1 MLRRRIGQ
9 WVIGVCA
16 LWLGLCALPAA
27 AETPFAGGT
36 LIKLTDFHSQQVI
49 ARQVSIWL
57 PPGYATGN
65 RRYRVI
71 YMHDGQNLFEP
82 ADAYGGKTWGIAE
95 TLVATRREAIV
106 VGIWNTR
113 LRGREYFPQKVFDRL
128 PPAQQENATTTH
140 GGTPLSDAYL
150 RFIVTELKPYVDRT
164 WRTLPGPADTAMM
177 GSSMGGLISLYA
189 MAEYP
194 QVFGQ
199 VACLSVHWPLGD
211 PRRGDPAAVSAAWAA
226 TLATS
231 LWRPGTNRLY
241 MDHGTLTLDS
251 YYRPY
256 SLKIEAVL
264 EKRGWHRDQD
274 WISRVFEGGEHNET
288 SWRARLDVPVK
299 FLLPAQ
305 DLAARSGPG
314 TWPGAAD
321 YHRVPTMRTP

>member
-1 MLRRRIGQ
+1 MLRRLIGL
-9 WVIGVCA
+9 CL
-16 LWLGLCALPAA
+16 LWLGLLWLGLAALPAS
-27 AETPFAGGT
+27 AETPLAGGT
-36 LIKLTDFHSQQVI
+36 LVKLIAFPSQQVI
-49 ARQVSIWL
+49 PRQVSIWL
-57 PPGYATGN
+57 PPGYAAGS
-65 RRYRVI
+65 RRYPVI

-95 TLVATRREAIV
+95 TLVASGREAIV

-128 PPAQQENATTTH
+128 TPAQQDNATTMH

-164 WRTLPGPADTAMM
+164 WRTLPGSADTGMM

-199 VACLSVHWPLGD
+199 VACLSVHWPMGD
-211 PRRGDPAAVSAAWAA
+211 PRRGDPDAVSAAWAGA
-226 TLATS
+226 LATS
-231 LWRPGTNRLY
+231 AWQPGINRLY

-256 SLKIEAVL
+256 SLKMEGVL
-264 EKRGWHRDQD
+264 ARAGWHRDHD
-274 WISRVFEGGEHNET
+274 WVSRVFEGGAHNEE
-288 SWRARLDVPVK
+288 SWRARLDAPVA
-299 FLLPAQ
+299 FLLPENPEKVRAK
-305 DLAARSGPG
+305 R
-314 TWPGAAD
+314 
-321 YHRVPTMRTP
+321 